1 MLAEIHEG
9 LKKMVLE
16 RGNLD
21 PREVDVEFE
30 TPSREWISGLSRPTI
45 NFFLFDLQENLAL
58 RQVGLETTRGEGN
71 HGSRRLP
78 PRRFELHYQV
88 TAISGDTRDQH
99 ELLWRVM
106 VTLLR
111 QHHLPEEYVPAWA
124 RRPDAP
130 LLTRVGQPD
139 DGPRLRELWTAL
151 ASGPRPA
158 LLYALTVPVDL
169 ELGFDAPLVLTRT
182 TRYAP
187 LPLLGEPT
195 WAQAPYRIGGRV
207 LDRRGEPL
215 EGVMVWQED
224 SAAAGEVT
232 DREGRFVLAGVPPG
246 ELRLRV
252 ARVGQGPRR
261 FVFQVP
267 SDRYEIVL

>member
-9 LKKMVLE
+9 LKKMVFEQGKL
-16 RGNLD
+16 N
-21 PREVDVEFE
+21 PRDVDVEFE
-30 TPSREWISGLSRPTI
+30 TPSREWIGGLSRPTV
-45 NFFLFDLQENLAL
+45 NFFLFELQENLTL
-58 RQVGLETTRGEGN
+58 RQITPEVTRSEGI

-88 TAISGDTRDQH
+88 TAISSDTRDQH
-99 ELLWRVM
+99 EILWRVM

-111 QHHLPEEYVPAWA
+111 HHQLPEGYVPAWA
-124 RRPDAP
+124 RRPDMT

-139 DGPRLRELWTAL
+139 DNPRLRELWVAL
-151 ASGPRPA
+151 GLPPRPA
-158 LLYALTVPVDL
+158 VLYALTVPVDL
-169 ELGFDAPLVLTRT
+169 EIAFDAPLVLTRT
-182 TRYAP
+182 ARYAP
-187 LPLLGEPT
+187 LSGSEQEWLE
-195 WAQAPYRIGGRV
+195 APYRIGGRV

-215 EGVMVWQED
+215 EGVMVWRED
-224 SAAAGEVT
+224 SATAGEVT
-232 DREGRFVLAGVPPG
+232 DCEGCFVLAGIPPG

-261 FVFQVP
+261 FVLQVP

>member
-1 MLAEIHEG
+1 MLSEIHEG
-9 LKKMVLE
+9 LKKLVFE
-16 RGNLD
+16 QGKLD
-21 PREVDVEFE
+21 PRDVDLEFE
-30 TPSREWISGLSRPTI
+30 TPSREWVSGLSRPTI

-58 RQVGLETTRGEGN
+58 RQINPEVTREGN

-78 PRRFELHYQV
+78 PRRFDLHYQV
-88 TAISGDTRDQH
+88 TAISSDTRDQH
-99 ELLWRVM
+99 EILWRVM
-106 VTLLR
+106 TTLLR
-111 QHHLPEEYVPAWA
+111 HPQLPEEYAPAWA
-124 RRPDAP
+124 RRAEVP
-130 LLTRVGQPD
+130 LLARVGQPD
-139 DGPRLRELWTAL
+139 DGPRLRELWTVL
-151 ASGPRPA
+151 GSGPRPA

-169 ELGFDAPLVLTRT
+169 EIAANTPLVLTRT

-187 LPLLGEPT
+187 LSGEPA
-195 WAQAPYRIGGRV
+195 WSEAPYRIGGRV

-215 EGVMVWQED
+215 EGVMVWRED

-261 FVFQVP
+261 FVLQVP
-267 SDRYEIVL
+267 SDRYEVVL